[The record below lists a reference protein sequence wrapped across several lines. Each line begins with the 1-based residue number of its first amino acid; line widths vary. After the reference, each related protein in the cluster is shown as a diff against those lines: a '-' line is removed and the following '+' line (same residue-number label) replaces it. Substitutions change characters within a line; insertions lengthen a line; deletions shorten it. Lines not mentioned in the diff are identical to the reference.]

1 MLADKVSKLKFLVDT
16 GADVSVLPK
25 HYAPKADSS
34 NELLLLAA
42 NGTKIATFGKKRL
55 TLDLNLRRN
64 FTWSFI
70 IANVNQPIIGLG
82 FLKHYNL
89 LVDVKSG
96 CLIDGITILTTQ
108 GKYTNTDSL
117 TSAPISGSKNVVAD
131 TLSRINEVHIPKI
144 DFSALAEAQASDE
157 ELQAILG
164 KNELSFFLKPLSTD
178 PDSSK
183 LYCDV
188 QQNKIRPYI
197 PEIFRKKVFLALHNI
212 SHPTSKCA
220 CH

>member
-70 IANVNQPIIGLG
+70 IANVNQPIIGLD

-96 CLIDGITILTTQ
+96 CLIDGITKLTTQ
-108 GKYTNTDSL
+108 GNIQT
-117 TSAPISGSKNVVAD
+117 
-131 TLSRINEVHIPKI
+131 
-144 DFSALAEAQASDE
+144 
-157 ELQAILG
+157 
-164 KNELSFFLKPLSTD
+164 
-178 PDSSK
+178 
-183 LYCDV
+183 
-188 QQNKIRPYI
+188 
-197 PEIFRKKVFLALHNI
+197 EIH
-212 SHPTSKCA
+212 
-220 CH
+220 

>member
-70 IANVNQPIIGLG
+70 IANVNQPIIGLD
-82 FLKHYNL
+82 FLKHYK
-89 LVDVKSG
+89 VESG
-96 CLIDGITILTTQ
+96 CLIDGITKVTTQ
-108 GKYTNTDSL
+108 GKYTTTDSL
-117 TSAPISGSKNVVAD
+117 TSGISILLGDSEFYDILSQFQDLTNPSQPTKNKVQLKYITLLKRLVNQYFRNLVAY
-131 TLSRINEVHIPKI
+131 
-144 DFSALAEAQASDE
+144 
-157 ELQAILG
+157 LQ
-164 KNELSFFLKPLSTD
+164 S
-178 PDSSK
+178 
-183 LYCDV
+183 C
-188 QQNKIRPYI
+188 
-197 PEIFRKKVFLALHNI
+197 
-212 SHPTSKCA
+212 
-220 CH
+220 